1 MKLEC
6 CVTVTSSLVVVVLLQ
21 LKQKEIQ
28 HMKVLAEEW
37 KKRDKERELVT
48 KKKVSS
54 IDEKTKPSTK
64 RFRSHPTVICSCIN
78 CALKMLYS

>member
-1 MKLEC
+1 MTLLFF
-6 CVTVTSSLVVVVLLQ
+6 SFGRVVVTLRFVIVVVLQ

-48 KKKVSS
+48 KKKVS
-54 IDEKTKPSTK
+54 
-64 RFRSHPTVICSCIN
+64 
-78 CALKMLYS
+78 

>member
-54 IDEKTKPSTK
+54 IDEK
-64 RFRSHPTVICSCIN
+64 N
-78 CALKMLYS
+78 